1 MDSPFARMSPLG
13 TMSLSSALALSAS
26 VSVVC
31 ATIAV
36 LRLFSILPHSGGDAP
51 KPRLRPH
58 HPTCKLSVFLG
69 SGGHTSESL
78 AMISGLD
85 FKKYQPRV
93 YYVSEGDTLSAHKAI
108 ELERR
113 KIDATR
119 ESSNEVVPSY
129 HGANSN
135 DISRTQPTPDLEG
148 EPYKIVVIPRA
159 RRVHQSLLT
168 TPVTALVS
176 LLSCIYFITVQP
188 FLQRKSRKS
197 RFNQRPRGTSSP
209 PAGGADQNEVLVLN
223 GPGTC
228 LMLAAA
234 VYLNRILA
242 LPSPVIIYV
251 ESFARVSSLSLS
263 GRLIQPFA
271 DRFIVQWPQLLRSA
285 KTGEY
290 HGWLV

>member
-119 ESSNEVVPSY
+119 ESSN
-129 HGANSN
+129 
-135 DISRTQPTPDLEG
+135 